1 MALHV
6 ALLGDSIF
14 DNAAYTGGAPDVV
27 SHMRSLLPAA
37 WDVSLLAIDG
47 STTRDLGRQIADV
60 SADATHIVLSI
71 GGNDTLLN
79 SDLLN
84 VPVRSTAEALTLFGQ
99 RLDVFKASYVAAL
112 NGVRALGRRT
122 TVCTIYEGNL
132 EPAWA
137 PLARIALMIFNDVIL
152 RAAFERG
159 IDVIDLRLVCT
170 EPSDY
175 ANPIEPSGTGGKKI
189 AAAIVAALGAEQAGA
204 ASRVFGR

>member
-71 GGNDTLLN
+71 GGNDALLN

-112 NGVRALGRRT
+112 DGVRALGRRT

-159 IDVIDLRLVCT
+159 IDLIDLRLVCT

-189 AAAIVAALGAEQAGA
+189 AAAIVAALGAEQAGT